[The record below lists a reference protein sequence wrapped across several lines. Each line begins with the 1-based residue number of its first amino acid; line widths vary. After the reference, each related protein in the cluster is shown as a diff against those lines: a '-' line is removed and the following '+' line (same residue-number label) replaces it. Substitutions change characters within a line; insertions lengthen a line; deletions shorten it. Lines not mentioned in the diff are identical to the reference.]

1 MRTTSEIAEAFDLG
15 ILVGNQVDIT
25 SVAISSLDVVPGCLF
40 IVVKGERRTEL
51 ISYPT
56 QLLPEPPQF

>member
-40 IVVKGERRTEL
+40 IAVQGEKAHGIDFLSEA
-51 ISYPT
+51 IAA
-56 QLLPEPPQF
+56 